1 MVLNS
6 SYWPLYYHTVLIYE
20 NEEGDVSSYWIK
32 FWKRHYD
39 GNVNKKQQIDL
50 FGELALEW
58 TMDRTDVKH
67 LGEKQREDEDG
78 EEDVSSY
85 WINFE
90 RRIILE
96 N

>member
-1 MVLNS
+1 M
-6 SYWPLYYHTVLIYE
+6 HYE
-20 NEEGDVSSYWIK
+20 
-32 FWKRHYD
+32 
-39 GNVNKKQQIDL
+39 GNLNKKQQIHL

-58 TMDRTDVKH
+58 TIDGTDVKH
-67 LGEKQREDEDG
+67 WGKKQREDEDD

-96 N
+96 I